1 MQISSQTKCV
11 LTTLVPKLLS
21 DGVVEKMF
29 PLHNHDDLAKLR
41 KTWVSAFFKK
51 QPLGEFTYGH
61 VSSDHKSQ
69 EVTLRTSTEL
79 EEFNTTTF
87 FYRNWSLMLPQVKRQ
102 IWQGKIKTPGSTRS
116 E

>member
-1 MQISSQTKCV
+1 MQISSRTKCV

-51 QPLGEFTYGH
+51 QPLG
-61 VSSDHKSQ
+61 
-69 EVTLRTSTEL
+69 
-79 EEFNTTTF
+79 
-87 FYRNWSLMLPQVKRQ
+87 
-102 IWQGKIKTPGSTRS
+102 
-116 E
+116 